1 MLTRLHISNIV
12 LIDKLNI
19 EFGAGLNALTGET
32 GAGKSILLDAL
43 ALALGAR
50 SDAGLL
56 RSGADTAQVIAEF
69 ENIGAEYLQPL
80 QEHGIEIS
88 DELVLRRTLF
98 ADGKSKAW
106 INDVPVSVKI
116 LKTVGDAL
124 VEIHGQF
131 ENHTLLD
138 PATHIAS
145 LDEFA
150 TRLGPDG
157 AGRTGGYAAVLTAT
171 KLAYGEWK
179 SADKK
184 LKELQELLK
193 KSAEEREYLEHNV
206 RELES
211 LNPALGEEM
220 ELSSRRAQMMDAEK
234 NAGIL
239 SDAKSALSGGG
250 KGTAEQI
257 FSAAHILERI
267 KTDPNPYQ
275 PQIDKLYEAGGII
288 GEIAEQLSPLAMD
301 IGDLESTEERLFALR
316 AAARKH
322 RVTVDELPDKLI
334 EMREQLNAI
343 DDSDAS
349 LKKLTAEVQ
358 TKKSEYDN
366 YAAALSAARTA
377 ASKTLRAQILKELP
391 DLKLGQADFE
401 INIEQGQP
409 SAIGT
414 DAVTFMIKTNPGS
427 NFAPLHKIASGGELA
442 RFMLALRVVLMG
454 DKTGAKTYIFDEVDS
469 GISGATAAAVGER
482 LARLAAEGQAL
493 VITHSAQVAG
503 HADKHYLIKK
513 SSTTTDTTTTVDE
526 IDGNPRIL
534 EIARIISGEKI
545 TDESVASAKQLL
557 KK

>member
-50 SDAGLL
+50 SDTGLL
-56 RSGADTAQVIAEF
+56 RRGADNAQVIAEF
-69 ENIGAEYLQPL
+69 DINRAQDVAPL
-80 QEHGIEIS
+80 QEYDIEIS
-88 DELVLRRTLF
+88 DTLILRRTLS

-106 INDVPVSVKI
+106 INDTPVSIKT
-116 LKTVGDAL
+116 LKAVGDAL

-138 PATHIAS
+138 PTTHCTA
-145 LDEFA
+145 LDEFGEYDEILSGAKA
-150 TRLGPDG
+150 TFS
-157 AGRTGGYAAVLTAT
+157 
-171 KLAYGEWK
+171 EWK

-184 LKELQELLK
+184 LKELQELLR

-211 LNPALGEEM
+211 LKPMAGEEE
-220 ELSSRRAQMMDAEK
+220 ELSSRRVQMMDAEK

-239 SDAKSALSGGG
+239 GDAKSALAGAGRG
-250 KGTAEQI
+250 IAESV

-275 PQIDKLYEAGGII
+275 AQIDKLYEAGAAIEEVSERITPGLLDT
-288 GEIAEQLSPLAMD
+288 AN
-301 IGDLESTEERLFALR
+301 LESTEERLFALR

-322 RVTVDELPDKLI
+322 RVTVDELAAKLVQ
-334 EMREQLNAI
+334 MQEQLTVI
-343 DDSDAS
+343 DDSDAA
-349 LKKLTAEVQ
+349 LGKLELDVKS
-358 TKKSEYDN
+358 KKSEYDKI
-366 YAAALSAARTA
+366 AAALSAARTA

-401 INIEQGQP
+401 INIEQGAP
-409 SAIGT
+409 TATGT
-414 DAVTFMIKTNPGS
+414 DVITFMIKTNPGT

-454 DKTGAKTYIFDEVDS
+454 DRNGTKTYIFDEVDS

-482 LARLAAEGQAL
+482 LARLAADGQAL

-513 SSTTTDTTTTVDE
+513 SSTQTDTTTSVEE
-526 IDGNPRIL
+526 INGPPRLL

-545 TDESVASAKQLL
+545 TDESIAQAKQLL